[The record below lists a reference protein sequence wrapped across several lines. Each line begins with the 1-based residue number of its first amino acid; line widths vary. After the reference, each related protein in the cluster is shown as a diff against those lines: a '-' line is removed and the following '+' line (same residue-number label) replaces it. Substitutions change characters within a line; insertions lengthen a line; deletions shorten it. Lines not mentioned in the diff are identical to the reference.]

1 MMRNLFI
8 AMLLLGATYSARAQ
22 DVDAVRLFDEGT
34 AALMDGQFQDAL
46 RSFTA
51 AEQSGWASG
60 ALFYNTGLAYY
71 RLDELGQAIRY
82 LEKAR
87 LLNPEDP
94 RIEHSLAVAE
104 RRQRDQFSVL
114 PKPFWK
120 KAQQGLVRIIPLQW
134 AFLIGLMC
142 WMAFVA
148 GWPAKTVRALDG
160 EWYRRGRQ
168 AALIAGLFLISHAM
182 ASSIVPAFP
191 DRSVVLEE
199 TLVLREQASDE
210 ATAILEVHE
219 GLIVEVRAEATNW
232 ALVKIP
238 NGTRGWVPSAGLGDI

>member
-1 MMRNLFI
+1 
-8 AMLLLGATYSARAQ
+8 MLLLGATYSARAQ

-94 RIEHSLAVAE
+94 RIENIFNFC
-104 RRQRDQFSVL
+104 R
-114 PKPFWK
+114 
-120 KAQQGLVRIIPLQW
+120 
-134 AFLIGLMC
+134 
-142 WMAFVA
+142 
-148 GWPAKTVRALDG
+148 
-160 EWYRRGRQ
+160 
-168 AALIAGLFLISHAM
+168 
-182 ASSIVPAFP
+182 
-191 DRSVVLEE
+191 
-199 TLVLREQASDE
+199 
-210 ATAILEVHE
+210 
-219 GLIVEVRAEATNW
+219 
-232 ALVKIP
+232 
-238 NGTRGWVPSAGLGDI
+238 